1 MAMRPA
7 TLGARFGI
15 CLKEALSVFG
25 DGGIR
30 LPQFSVN
37 TVEQIS
43 VLQVTGDSTAQ
54 YEMLR

>member
-1 MAMRPA
+1 MRPA
-7 TLGARFGI
+7 TLVARFGI
-15 CLKEALSVFG
+15 CFKEALSAFG
-25 DGGIR
+25 RRRVR

-43 VLQVTGDSTAQ
+43 ALQVTGDFTAH

>member
-1 MAMRPA
+1 MRPA

-25 DGGIR
+25 DGVR

-43 VLQVTGDSTAQ
+43 ALQVTGDSTAH